1 MYIYNIYIYHISTTW
16 YIPYPW
22 NPHEIYRLP
31 LPCRPVKESDL
42 EPWIFVETG
51 LGAWG
56 WGLWRGWAWKV
67 DGTCWN
73 LMELD
78 GSWSRF
84 MEVDG
89 SWWKLMEFDGGW
101 WRLMEVDGGWW
112 RLMEVDGSWWR
123 LMEVVKLISGQAW
136 LVFFLLK
143 NICRLR
149 KQLGHQD
156 QIMGILGHKGGIRGS
171 WEFQLWSD
179 HRCGAYLFLAAE
191 HLGVALGR
199 R

>member
-1 MYIYNIYIYHISTTW
+1 MIHSISMKS
-16 YIPYPW
+16 PW
-22 NPHEIYRLP
+22 NLSTSFALSAGEGERSWALDF
-31 LPCRPVKESDL
+31 CWD
-42 EPWIFVETG
+42 
-51 LGAWG
+51 GAWG
-56 WGLWRGWAWKV
+56 LGMGALEGLSLKGWWNLLEF
-67 DGTCWN
+67 DGTWWK
-73 LMELD
+73 LI
-78 GSWSRF
+78 
-84 MEVDG
+84 EVHG
-89 SWWKLMEFDGGW
+89 SWWKLMEVNGI
-101 WRLMEVDGGWW
+101 WW

-123 LMEVVKLISGQAW
+123 LMEVDGGWWKLMEVVKLISGQAW